1 MPPENNS
8 RFAPHHS
15 DALQELIRSR
25 AIIADE
31 MNRIKKL
38 EQLVAKSRGGD
49 GVASSA
55 NTSLGLENIIQA

>member
-8 RFAPHHS
+8 RFAPHS